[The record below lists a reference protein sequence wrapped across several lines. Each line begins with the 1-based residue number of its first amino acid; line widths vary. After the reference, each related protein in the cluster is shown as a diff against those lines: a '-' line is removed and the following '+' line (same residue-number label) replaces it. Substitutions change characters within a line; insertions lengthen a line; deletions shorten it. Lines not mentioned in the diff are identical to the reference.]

1 MKKLLAT
8 TLLTLTAMSGTAF
21 AQNVIATSSGFNW
34 SGFYAGLNAGGA
46 WNSTC
51 ENWTAATAVGN
62 TILANINC
70 PNNSAFMYGL
80 QVGYNFLVTP
90 NFMIGGEADFGG
102 WSTSTRTRS
111 VTVAGAANPAL
122 DGTYSIYGKPSPNG
136 AGSVRMRFGYVADQ
150 WMPYATGGFA
160 YASGTPTTTVQFCAT
175 GSTCPPFTAQGNAVK
190 TVSTNGWTAGAGV
203 EYGVMSNFS
212 VKLEWLYY
220 QFGHGQRSVG
230 SCTGIGCNLFYGA
243 GRVVDVYGSH
253 NSAEINEVR
262 LGANY
267 LFNWP

>member
-1 MKKLLAT
+1 MGDHAPPGRG
-8 TLLTLTAMSGTAF
+8 LTASPADIFPPRDIAPEPVEAARKLF
-21 AQNVIATSSGFNW
+21 AAEFR
-34 SGFYAGLNAGGA
+34 F
-46 WNSTC
+46 
-51 ENWTAATAVGN
+51 
-62 TILANINC
+62 
-70 PNNSAFMYGL
+70 
-80 QVGYNFLVTP
+80 
-90 NFMIGGEADFGG
+90 
-102 WSTSTRTRS
+102 
-111 VTVAGAANPAL
+111 VAGAANPAL